1 MSIPKL
7 KKFLKGT
14 KNFMIIMSIDLGE
27 VRTGLAACDKS
38 ETLAYPLGTIA
49 EKNKNNLAA
58 KILEKANEIKAE
70 MIVIGLPKNMDGS
83 LGKSAQNSAEFK
95 KLLESQTNLPI
106 VSWDERR
113 TTIAAANYLNET
125 NTRGKKRKSVIDTL
139 SASIILESFL
149 NYRKN
154 NFSAT

>member
-1 MSIPKL
+1 
-7 KKFLKGT
+7 
-14 KNFMIIMSIDLGE
+14 MIIMSIDLGE
-27 VRTGLAACDKS
+27 VRTGLATCDKS
-38 ETLAYPLGTIA
+38 ETLAYPLGTIT
-49 EKNKNNLAA
+49 EKNKNNLAS

-83 LGKSAQNSAEFK
+83 LGKSAKNSTEFK
-95 KLLESQTNLPI
+95 KLLESQTKLPI

-113 TTIAAANYLNET
+113 TTIAATTYLNKT